1 MNASSLVDYL
11 RTYGPSASSDSLYD
25 EHVLKSA
32 SLHKVDPIEVGSSLV
47 SELVANFRSPD
58 PHNVILTGT
67 AGDGKT
73 WHCRK
78 IFTELGG
85 TREAWNAGQGLV
97 DLDLPGGRRLV
108 VVKDL
113 SEFHEDPR
121 QEEILKG
128 FLESLMGRRPDAVY
142 LVAAN
147 DGQLL
152 RFWRTY
158 SRAHPEAGSVEATI
172 RTMLKE
178 NEPTDPSLHLL
189 MHNLSQKPHGDLF
202 DSIVT
207 AVQGHPGWSECDGCG
222 LHVDGR
228 CPIRRNLGILSE
240 TEMHNRLR
248 DMINLAAANDTH
260 LPMRHILLLVVNIV
274 LGVSGRRS
282 VLLDCNSARDL
293 VSEGK
298 EVLSNPYDNALGLNL
313 RRGENRDYLA
323 FSVFENAGIGQET
336 NNAIDTLLIEAQPKE
351 SHDRYVANDPLHGA
365 NLFEEQRTRYRRG
378 DADDFSEFQKALEA
392 QRRRLFF
399 VLPVT
404 EKSDEFDPWRL
415 SVFMHGGSYLR
426 FSEDLSAGRSPDMIK
441 SKLVV
446 GLNRS
451 YSGAM
456 SDDGTSVWFTAPAGN
471 TQSRVGRV
479 LDIELPLGG
488 TPRDIV
494 AFDFDAGGTF
504 GRPRMIITGRT
515 GFRGPAEVIE
525 SNPLQPL
532 LFEYL
537 MRVEG
542 GSLPGSFS
550 RQCYE
555 ELRQFRLRV
564 VARLSRLDLI
574 ALDDLKEMRIVRLD
588 NDGHLRDES
597 IGVTEQA

>member
-1 MNASSLVDYL
+1 MNASPLVDYL

-32 SLHKVDPIEVGSSLV
+32 NLHRVDPIEVGSSLV
-47 SELVANFRSPD
+47 TELADNFRSTEPR
-58 PHNVILTGT
+58 NVILTGT

-78 IFTELGG
+78 IFTALGG
-85 TREAWNAGQGLV
+85 TRETWDAGQGLV
-97 DLDLPGGRRLV
+97 ELGLPGERTLV

-113 SEFHEDPR
+113 SEFHDDPR

-128 FLESLMGRRPDAVY
+128 FLESLMGRSTNTFY

-158 SRAHPEAGSVEATI
+158 SQIHPEARSVEATI

-178 NEPTDPSLHLL
+178 NKPTDGFLRLL
-189 MHNLSQKPHGDLF
+189 MHNLSQKPHGALF

-207 AVQGHPGWSECDGCG
+207 EVMNHRGWSGCEGCG
-222 LHVDGR
+222 LNDDGR
-228 CPIRRNLGILSE
+228 CPIRRNLNVLSG
-240 TEMHNRLR
+240 TEMRNRLR
-248 DMINLAAANDTH
+248 DMIDLAAANDTH

-274 LGVSGRRS
+274 LGVSGRKS
-282 VLLDCNSARDL
+282 VLLDCTSARSL
-293 VSEGK
+293 VTEGN
-298 EVLSNPYDNALGLNL
+298 EVMSNPYDNALGLNL

-336 NNAIDTLLIEAQPKE
+336 NNTIDTLLIEALPKE
-351 SHDRYVANDPLHGA
+351 YHDRYVANDLLHGA
-365 NLFEEQRTRYRRG
+365 SLFEEQRARYRRG
-378 DADDFSEFQKALEA
+378 DAEDFSEFQTALET

-404 EKSDEFDPWRL
+404 ERNDELDPWRL

-426 FSEDLSAGRSPDMIK
+426 FSDDLRAGRSPDMLK

-451 YSGAM
+451 YSGTM
-456 SDDGTSVWFTAPAGN
+456 TDDGTSVWFTAPAGN

-494 AFDFDAGGTF
+494 AFDFDAKGSF
-504 GRPRMIITGRT
+504 DRPRMVVTGRE
-515 GFRGPAEVIE
+515 GIRGPAKPIE

-537 MRVEG
+537 MRVES

-564 VARLSRLDLI
+564 VARLSRLELI